1 MTYAQGKSFI
11 RSAALVL
18 AAFALPFATAASAQ
32 TRDLA
37 EVRGHIQDSQDKSVA
52 GAQVT
57 LTNEDTG
64 ISRDT
69 QTDSGGNY
77 SFLGVPLTGHYS
89 IAVSASS
96 FAPAERSDIELKADV
111 AASIDFTL
119 NIAAAQENVTV
130 YGTAA
135 GVETDSN
142 QIEDRLDSQKI
153 QDTPLLGNKLTGL
166 VLLDSSV
173 KPSQTTGDLFQDE
186 TLFVVDGGG
195 RRNTTLSI
203 DNTTADDSWGRQTLF
218 TSLPIT
224 AVQEFTILTNASSAE
239 YGRTSGSA
247 VNIVTKSG
255 TNDFHGD
262 FLGMGRPGGSE
273 AREKLAP
280 GTSRAV
286 NTMSEGDG
294 AITGPII
301 KDRTHFLIAGEYNHQ
316 NRDAVI
322 TSPLDPSVYSGN
334 YEQGLFIV
342 RIDHQ
347 LTARNALSFRVNFD
361 QFTDTNPQDGVANT
375 SLSSTA
381 RVFTKNTYAAAL
393 SDTWTHSTDLLNE
406 ARIQWQVG
414 SPITQFIPVT
424 PGPQLSQS
432 GIFTYG
438 DSRFAMLQN
447 HQYEEADT
455 LTWIRGRHTLKGGFD
470 LIESSSGGFG
480 QEFGTGYLDGQFTLN
495 TTSCFTLTATS
506 PLPNDSQC
514 NAPSA
519 APIPIANIGI
529 SQVTKYTQTFG
540 NQAYNIR
547 ELLWATFLQDNWAV
561 TPSLT
566 LNLGVRYEGQTFT
579 NDDNNVAPRLGF
591 AWRVPHTTSTVVRGG
606 YGIYNSEIRIDE
618 AAGYLLGGP
627 TGLFT
632 FTANPGQCG
641 FPTSITPWPSLQALL
656 QSPGCSSGSG
666 FQIPER
672 TITVQLG
679 AASSLSQYFNVS
691 ALHSFPNQLLN
702 PYTQQWTLGI
712 EHEIA
717 KGWIVSLDY
726 TGQHSVKLER
736 PADLNAPSPCFYTTG
751 PTVTTGTTCQLT
763 EPTATT
769 AGGVRSAT
777 VANATRPVQP
787 AATCTTTSASF
798 IASIGNCFNNYSAI
812 MAIINAGSASYEGAQ
827 VKLTKQFSHHFTLLA
842 SYTYSHS
849 INTVEPDAANQNPN
863 DFNFLGAPQEKASS
877 VLDQRNRASL
887 SGWYSFP
894 LGFRFGAV
902 ATLSS
907 GFPYNV
913 ITGVDNNGDS
923 VVADRP
929 FLIGAVVPRNFA
941 QGTPLYDVDT
951 SLAKYFAITERF
963 HIDLRADVFNLFNHA
978 NYYARNGTYGN
989 TLTAVSTF
997 GAPMGGLANVGPSRM
1012 MQFSARFGF

>member
-1 MTYAQGKSFI
+1 MTYRPSLLLVCLL
-11 RSAALVL
+11 ALVAI
-18 AAFALPFATAASAQ
+18 AAPPRANAQ

-37 EVRGHIQDSQDKSVA
+37 EIHGQVMD
-52 GAQVT
+52 AQSKPIPAAQIS
-57 LTNEDTG
+57 LTNKDTG
-64 ISRDT
+64 IKRSTATEADGR
-69 QTDSGGNY
+69 Y
-77 SFLGVPLTGHYS
+77 SFLGIPLTGSYS
-89 IAVSASS
+89 IAVTAANFSSAQ
-96 FAPAERSDIELKADV
+96 RNDIELKAGV
-111 AASIDFTL
+111 AASINFTL
-119 NIAAAQENVTV
+119 GVAAAQENVTV
-130 YGTAA
+130 YGTTASI
-135 GVETDSN
+135 ETDSN
-142 QIEDRLDSQKI
+142 QIEDRLDFEKI
-153 QDTPLLGNKLTGL
+153 QNTPLLGNKFTAL

-224 AVQEFTILTNASSAE
+224 SVQEFTILTNASSAE

-262 FLGMGRPGGSE
+262 ILGMGRPGGSQ
-273 AREKLAP
+273 ARTKLAP

-301 KDRTHFLIAGEYNHQ
+301 KDRTHFLVAGEYNHQ
-316 NRDAVI
+316 SRDAVI
-322 TSPLDPSVYSGN
+322 TSPLDPSVFSGN
-334 YEQGLFIV
+334 YEQSLFLA

-347 LTARNALSFRVNFD
+347 LTSRNALAFRVNFD
-361 QFTDTNPQDGVANT
+361 RFTDTNPQDGVSGV
-375 SLSSTA
+375 SLPTTA

-393 SDTWTHSTDLLNE
+393 SDTWTHSATLLNE
-406 ARIQWQVG
+406 ARIQWQLA
-414 SPITQFIPVT
+414 SPITEFIPVN

-432 GIFTYG
+432 GIFTNG

-455 LTWIRGRHTLKGGFD
+455 LTWIRGRHTLKGGVD

-480 QEFGTGYLDGQFTLN
+480 QEFGSGFLDGQFTLN

-506 PLPNDSQC
+506 PVPNDSQC
-514 NAPSA
+514 NTPGNT
-519 APIPIANIGI
+519 PIPIANINV
-529 SQVTKYTQTFG
+529 SQVTRFTQTFG

-547 ELLWATFLQDNWAV
+547 ELLWAVFLQDNWAI

-566 LNLGVRYEGQTFT
+566 LNLGLRYEGQTFT

-591 AWRVPHTTSTVVRGG
+591 AWRVPHTRTTVVRGG
-606 YGIYNSEIRIDE
+606 YNIYNSEIRIDE

-632 FTANPGQCG
+632 FTTSPGQCG
-641 FPTSITPWPSLQALL
+641 FPTSITPWSSLQAML
-656 QSPGCSSGSG
+656 QSPGCNTGSG
-666 FQIPER
+666 FTIPER

-679 AASSLSQYFNVS
+679 ATSFLNQFFNVS

-712 EHEIA
+712 EHELA
-717 KGWIVSLDY
+717 KSWIVSLDY

-736 PADLNAPSPCFYTTG
+736 PADLNAPIPCTYVNG
-751 PTVTTGTTCQLT
+751 PTVIAGSTCQLA
-763 EPTATT
+763 EPTASTAAGSRTT
-769 AGGVRSAT
+769 AQ
-777 VANATRPVQP
+777 ANPTRPVQP
-787 AATCTTTSASF
+787 ASTCTTTSPTFNAAIS
-798 IASIGNCFNNYSAI
+798 NCFNNYAGI
-812 MAIINAGSASYEGAQ
+812 MAIVNAGSASYNGAQ
-827 VKLTKQFSHHFTLLA
+827 VKLTKQLSHNFTLLA
-842 SYTYSHS
+842 SYTWSHAL
-849 INTVEPDAANQNPN
+849 NTVEPDAANQNPN
-863 DFNFLGAPQEKASS
+863 DFNFLGAPQEKATSS
-877 VLDQRNRASL
+877 LDQRNRASL

-894 LGFRFGAV
+894 LGFRFGAS
-902 ATLSS
+902 TYLSS

-913 ITGVDNNGDS
+913 TTGVDNNGDG
-923 VVADRP
+923 VTADRP

-941 QGTPLYDVDT
+941 QSTPLYDVDT
-951 SLAKYFAITERF
+951 SLAKLFAIGERYK
-963 HIDLRADVFNLFNHA
+963 IDLRADVFNLFNHG
-978 NYYARNGTYGN
+978 NYYSRNGTFGN
-989 TLTAVSTF
+989 TLTPVNTF
-997 GAPMGGLANVGPSRM
+997 GVPVGGLANVGSSRM
-1012 MQFSARFGF
+1012 MQFSARFSF